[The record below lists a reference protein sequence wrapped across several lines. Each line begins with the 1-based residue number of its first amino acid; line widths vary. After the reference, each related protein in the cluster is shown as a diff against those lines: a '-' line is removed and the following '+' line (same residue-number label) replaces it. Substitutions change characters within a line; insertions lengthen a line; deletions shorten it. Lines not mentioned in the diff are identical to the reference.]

1 MSNDSDFNKEVD
13 IRVKE
18 ELEKKEL
25 DQKLDTLIKS
35 AEIYPDIIKSLSGL
49 RKSVEALDKSIV
61 TIGRD
66 QDQHMKNQED
76 TDLDVGQMFDKV
88 REILEGIEVL
98 EKKLIDKNNSNSML
112 EIVTQ
117 MFSDQNNSMVNQ
129 NNPKSIVSLLKKSS
143 RIQSWITWALI
154 TIVTLLGIFEKITG

>member
-88 REILEGIEVL
+88 REILEGIEIL

-154 TIVTLLGIFEKITG
+154 TIVTLLSIFEKLTG